1 MKEQASI
8 PTAILKDARR
18 LNAIEIVQDGRTY
31 RAILENGQAIKLG
44 KAKRCNKGKIDAR
57 RAFA

>member
-1 MKEQASI
+1 MSI

-18 LNAIEIVQDGRTY
+18 LHAIEIVQDGRTY
-31 RAILENGQAIKLG
+31 RAILENGQSVKLG
-44 KAKRCNKGKIDAR
+44 KAKRGNRPKQEAR

>member
-1 MKEQASI
+1 MSI

>member
-1 MKEQASI
+1 MSI

-31 RAILENGQAIKLG
+31 RAILPSGQTVKLG
-44 KAKRCNKGKIDAR
+44 KAKRCNRPKQETR